1 MEIRKTELKHTTRTV
16 RRNLSGW
23 LLMAPTVIAFII
35 LVWRPIIIGISYSF
49 FDLQGFE
56 PQRFVGLDNYKDVI
70 TDTNFL
76 DTLKNTVLYVFW
88 SLVIGFPLPFICAV
102 MLNEFI
108 YAKGY
113 FKVSTYLPVI
123 VPAIASSL
131 IWKMIYSD
139 GPGGLL
145 NMVMYFF
152 GVGPLGWLSNKS
164 LTIPLIIISMTW
176 HGFGSTLIMYL
187 ATLQGV
193 NSELYEAARI
203 DGAGLIQ
210 RIKIVLIPHMR
221 SLLLLLAIKQIIGVF
236 QVVEQP
242 LAMTGGGPNNA
253 SMSLGLTNYFYAFKF
268 GQYEKSLALGGITFL
283 LLIGLTFIYF
293 HFDKKSQE

>member
-1 MEIRKTELKHTTRTV
+1 MKTNKRDLRHAKGAIK
-16 RRNLSGW
+16 RNLSGW
-23 LLMAPTVIAFII
+23 LLIAPTVLAFIV
-35 LVWRPIIIGISYSF
+35 LVWRPIIIGSCYSF
-49 FDLQGFE
+49 FDLKGFE
-56 PQRFVGLDNYKDVI
+56 PQKFVGFDNYIDVI

-76 DTLKNTVLYVFW
+76 DTLKNTALYVFW

-102 MLNEFI
+102 IMNEFI

-131 IWKMIYSD
+131 IWKMIYGD
-139 GPGGLL
+139 GSGGLL
-145 NMVMYFF
+145 NMILYFF
-152 GVGPLGWLSNKS
+152 GVGPVGWLSNKT

-193 NSELYEAARI
+193 NNELYEAARI
-203 DGAGLIQ
+203 DGAGLFQ
-210 RIKIVLIPHMR
+210 RIKVVLFPHMR
-221 SLLLLLAIKQIIGVF
+221 SLLLLLIIKQMIGVF

-268 GQYEKSLALGGITFL
+268 GQYEKSLALGTITFL
-283 LLIGLTFIYF
+283 LLIGMTFIYF
-293 HFDKKSQE
+293 HFDKKSQD